1 MACLRTSHTVPDS
14 RDSLTMQVMRGIRLS
29 MLAFRSPVGIGSRA
43 QLFVGDIRT
52 RSRTVSSDTGLKHV
66 RGMPS
71 KGKKSLS
78 IGQESSLQRM
88 SLILSEKNL
97 QNASG
102 SSGREMPVGRIW
114 TTELPMSW
122 LETAR
127 SCLLV
132 GGQMESVDL
141 DPLLDIDGPVL
152 CETRCPPAT
161 LCLPLPAF
169 GFLQLRCHPWSGG
182 SVNDVTGGEGAVL
195 I

>member
-1 MACLRTSHTVPDS
+1 
-14 RDSLTMQVMRGIRLS
+14 
-29 MLAFRSPVGIGSRA
+29 
-43 QLFVGDIRT
+43 
-52 RSRTVSSDTGLKHV
+52 
-66 RGMPS
+66 
-71 KGKKSLS
+71 
-78 IGQESSLQRM
+78 
-88 SLILSEKNL
+88 
-97 QNASG
+97 
-102 SSGREMPVGRIW
+102 
-114 TTELPMSW
+114 MSW